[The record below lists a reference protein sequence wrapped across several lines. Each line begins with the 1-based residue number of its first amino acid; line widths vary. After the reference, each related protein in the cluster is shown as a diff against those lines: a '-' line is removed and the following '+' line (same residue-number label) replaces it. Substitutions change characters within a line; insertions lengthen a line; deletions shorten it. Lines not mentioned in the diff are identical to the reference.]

1 MIKSLSG
8 LCIVELADVRTS
20 SDGKSGLEV
29 LMLIIEKSLL
39 PSVDESQRILAG
51 PLIADLVRKVR
62 PTKLFLRLGECGNPT
77 SFADTIKCYH
87 RTITRR
93 NKTRF
98 HTGTLCLRCT
108 NDSL

>member
-1 MIKSLSG
+1 MKSRSG
-8 LCIVELADVRTS
+8 LCIVEFTDVRTS

-51 PLIADLVRKVR
+51 PLIADLVRKVH
-62 PTKLFLRLGECGNPT
+62 PTNLFLRLGECGNPT
-77 SFADTIKCYH
+77 SFTHIIKRHHHTID
-87 RTITRR
+87 RR
-93 NKTRF
+93 YKTRF
-98 HTGTLCLRCT
+98 HTSMSSPCCT